1 METENDKT
9 IVGKLETLK
18 HIHKVRALIFGMI
31 QELDNRARNHDLSKL
46 ESPEKEI
53 FGEFTP
59 ELAKTE
65 YGSQEYKDLLAKV
78 KPAIDHHYSKNRHHP
93 EHWPVQESE
102 YDEVMSYINQLKSFD
117 PENPSI
123 KWLESYAKSLN
134 SRVNSMTL
142 IDILEMLVD
151 WKAAGER
158 NKNGNIRKSL
168 EVNTERYGLSPQ
180 LKKIM
185 ENTVR
190 EHFKD

>member
-1 METENDKT
+1 METESDKT
-9 IVGKLETLK
+9 VIGKLETLK
-18 HIHKVRALIFGMI
+18 HIAKVRALLMGMI
-31 QELDNRARNHDLSKL
+31 EELDSRARNHDLSKL

-65 YGSQEYKDLLAKV
+65 YGSQEYKDLLQKV
-78 KPAIDHHYSKNRHHP
+78 KPAIEHHYAKNRHHP
-93 EHWPVQESE
+93 EHWKNGIE
-102 YDEVMSYINQLKSFD
+102 D
-117 PENPSI
+117 
-123 KWLESYAKSLN
+123 
-134 SRVNSMTL
+134 MTL
-142 IDILEMLVD
+142 IDLVELLCD

>member
-1 METENDKT
+1 MEQESDKT
-9 IVGKLETLK
+9 VIGKLETLK
-18 HIHKVRALIFGMI
+18 HISKVRSLLMGMI
-31 QELDNRARNHDLSKL
+31 EELDSRARNHDLSKL

-53 FGEFTP
+53 FGEWTP

-93 EHWPVQESE
+93 EHWPDGVE
-102 YDEVMSYINQLKSFD
+102 D
-117 PENPSI
+117 
-123 KWLESYAKSLN
+123 
-134 SRVNSMTL
+134 MTL
-142 IDILEMLVD
+142 IDLIEMLCD

-168 EVNTERYGLSPQ
+168 EVNTTRYGLSPQ
-180 LKKIM
+180 LRKIM

-190 EHFKD
+190 EHFQE